1 VYRTLISSAIA
12 AGFLVALLAGAPA
25 QDKPDKPAPDKPEK
39 PGKKGP
45 PRDEYPDYFKTP
57 ETVAEFWDAMTFELG
72 VGKTELAARLLH
84 ELVKRAVNDQ
94 DLVDL
99 DQRVGT
105 TAILR
110 VRLVPKWS
118 DDPKIDAQARKDAD
132 ELADKV
138 SKALKNVL
146 GDPKRIAKFIANL
159 TGDPEERQFAARE
172 LYRAKDLAVP
182 QLVEALRTSKGEE
195 HDAVL
200 QLLPT
205 LAPETVP
212 PLIAALDIPDDNLR
226 LDLIE
231 VLRKRGAR
239 EAVPFLWHF
248 AGSPKYPDRV
258 RAAATSA
265 IAYLT
270 NTDPGKLP
278 TAVVAL
284 TRAAERYYRHQ
295 VPLGATGEVP
305 VWRWDGKALV
315 TGLPGAPKVS
325 PSRAEE
331 YYGLRFA
338 REALDLEPTY
348 APAQQVFLALALDK
362 GMERSGLDQPL
373 SKAAPEVNELLA
385 TVNPD
390 LVNAVLERGLAEN
403 RLPVVLGAVRALGSL
418 AETRAVRPTG
428 HGEPPLVRAL
438 SYPDRRVQMAA
449 AEAILRTPAAPSP
462 AAAGRVV
469 DILRRNAAIDAAPKA
484 KPTALVGFADELAA
498 DAVAK
503 AARDIGFDVV
513 KVRSGTEALLRLK
526 KAADVDALLID
537 TRLPDPGLAP
547 LLAQLREDPALAGLP
562 LWLVTPWDTKESVTA
577 QQFQVDEDLR
587 AFRRRREALM
597 AERQR
602 VEANYLNT
610 KGAAATPL
618 KAQLDQIDKELD
630 ALTPEKENVILA
642 ARKRLERE
650 ALTAPP
656 GRETALRRLLE
667 HYGRTWLLPESAARD
682 SIFLR
687 RALAQQLGDGGQPLT
702 EAERKD
708 YAERSLRW
716 LGRIAKGEIAGY
728 DFRPA
733 EDALYKALRA
743 TGLSDGALTA
753 AIEAVSR
760 LPGAKPQQ
768 ELAWV
773 VTDTNRSAAV
783 RVTAANELLR
793 QMQQNTP
800 ALPPQQVQALDAV
813 RSAKDTDAR
822 LREAVALVIG
832 ATRPDARLTGER
844 LKGFEPRPRQEKP
857 SEDKPKEEK
866 PKEDK
871 PKPEKEDKE

>member
-1 VYRTLISSAIA
+1 MYRTLISSAIA
-12 AGFLVALLAGAPA
+12 AGFLMALLASAPA

-57 ETVAEFWDAMTFELG
+57 ETVADFWNAMTFELG
-72 VGKTELAARLLH
+72 VGRTELAARLLH

-99 DQRVGT
+99 DERVGT

-138 SKALKNVL
+138 SKAMKNVL

-172 LYRAKDLAVP
+172 LYRAKALAVP
-182 QLVEALRTSKGEE
+182 QLVDALRTSKGEE

-248 AGSPKYPDRV
+248 VGSPKYPDRV

-284 TRAAERYYRHQ
+284 TREAERYYRHQ

-305 VWRWDGKALV
+305 VWRWDGKTLV

-338 REALDLEPTY
+338 REALDLDPTY
-348 APAQQVFLALALDK
+348 VPAQEVFLALALDK

-373 SKAAPEVNELLA
+373 SKAAPEVQELLA

-403 RLPVVLGAVRALGSL
+403 RLRVVLGAVRALGAL
-418 AETRAVRPTG
+418 ADTRAVKPTG

-503 AARDIGFDVV
+503 AARDIGLDVV

-562 LWLVTPWDTKESVTA
+562 LWLVTPWDTQESVTA
-577 QQFQVDEDLR
+577 RRQQADEDLR
-587 AFRRRREALM
+587 AFLRRREALM

-602 VEANYLNT
+602 IESNYLNT
-610 KGAAATPL
+610 KGAAAAPL
-618 KAQLDQIDKELD
+618 KAHLDQLDKELD
-630 ALTPEKENVILA
+630 AFTPEKENVILA

-656 GRETALRRLLE
+656 SRETALRRLLE

-682 SIFLR
+682 PIFLR
-687 RALAQQLGDGGQPLT
+687 RALAMQLADGGQPLT

-716 LGRIAKGEIAGY
+716 LGRIAKGEITGY

-733 EDALYKALRA
+733 EDALYKALRTPA
-743 TGLSDGALTA
+743 LSDAALTA
-753 AIEAVSR
+753 AIEAVGR

-773 VTDTNRSAAV
+773 VTDSNRSAAV
-783 RVTAANELLR
+783 RVAAANELVR

-800 ALPPQQVQALDAV
+800 ALTPQQVQALDAV
-813 RSAKDTDAR
+813 RSAKGTDAR

-844 LKGFEPRPRQEKP
+844 LKGFEPRPP
-857 SEDKPKEEK
+857 APAPPPKEEK
-866 PKEDK
+866 PKEEK